1 MWEVDNL
8 LYKEVYSVAY
18 NKVFHA
24 LKIFLWNLG
33 VSTYPKYT
41 SNCKFTVSAYF
52 LRSVLIN

>member
-18 NKVFHA
+18 NRGIPRSQNFSM
-24 LKIFLWNLG
+24 NLG